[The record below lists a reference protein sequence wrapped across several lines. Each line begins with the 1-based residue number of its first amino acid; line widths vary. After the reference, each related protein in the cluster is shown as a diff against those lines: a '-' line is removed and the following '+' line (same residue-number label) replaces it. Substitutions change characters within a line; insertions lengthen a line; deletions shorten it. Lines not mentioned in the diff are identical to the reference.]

1 MLKERFKSNFQIRT
15 KLRLH
20 DSKIKIQ
27 ELRVRTRDVQDKR
40 ENGYLLC

>member
-15 KLRLH
+15 KIILH
-20 DSKIKIQ
+20 DSKTKTP
-27 ELRVRTRDVQDKR
+27 ELRTRTRDVQDKR